1 MMTSPSPALSETLV
15 PAFARGTRLQHDRVR
30 DQWIVQAPER
40 AFLADPIAAEIL
52 KRVDGATSLQ
62 TIIDTLATDF
72 AAPREVIAG
81 DVLAMVASLAERQV
95 LIWKA

>member
-1 MMTSPSPALSETLV
+1 MTPPSPALPETLV
-15 PAFARGTRLQHDRVR
+15 PAFARGTRLQHDKVR

-52 KRVDGATSLQ
+52 KRVDGQTSLQ
-62 TIIDTLATDF
+62 TIIDTLAADF
-72 AAPREVIAG
+72 AAPREVISG

>member
-1 MMTSPSPALSETLV
+1 MMTEPSPGLSETLV
-15 PAFARGTRLQHDRVR
+15 PAFARGTRLQHDKVR

-52 KRVDGATSLQ
+52 KRVDGANSLQ
-62 TIIDTLATDF
+62 TIIDALAADF
-72 AAPREVIAG
+72 AAPREVISD